1 MRVGISFLH
10 ARGDGS
16 GAGIGYSRPMLH
28 TNNPSAAQTGNPD
41 ALLSREL
48 GTRQLAANIFNY
60 TVGSGIFAL
69 PAFAV
74 LQLGSAA
81 PLAYLACAIIIG
93 LVVMCFAEAGSRVS
107 ATGGPYAYVETA
119 LGPMWGFVAGCLVL
133 TTGGSAAAGVANLV
147 ARSILTLV
155 PDAQDWMTPVLV
167 VLLIGTLMAINYRG
181 VKTGARVIE
190 TVTVAKL
197 LPLLAF
203 VAIGIFFIEPS
214 NLVWSDVP
222 SAGSVL
228 ATAGVVMFAF
238 SGIEGSLIPSG
249 EVKNPSKTV
258 PRAAF
263 LALGAATL
271 LYLAIQFVA
280 LGIMGT
286 ALANDSTTPLASA
299 ANAVVGPAG
308 RTVLVVG
315 AVISMFGYLSA
326 NVLSEP
332 RGVFAMSRDGFL
344 PRLLSSVHPA
354 FHTPHMAIVVYGT
367 VIAGIAL
374 SGTFETLA
382 KFANL
387 AAVLLYFLCA
397 VAAFILR
404 KRDVR
409 TDGEPFLA
417 PGGPFVPIATCLA
430 LTWLFYET
438 VEPDEFVA
446 LMIVLAVVFGLYYL
460 RAWRLKVQQPA

>member
-1 MRVGISFLH
+1 MH
-10 ARGDGS
+10 K
-16 GAGIGYSRPMLH
+16 
-28 TNNPSAAQTGNPD
+28 TNNPD

-48 GTRQLAANIFNY
+48 GTRQLAATIFNY
-60 TVGSGIFAL
+60 TVGSGIFVL

-74 LQLGSAA
+74 SKLGTAA
-81 PLAYLACAIIIG
+81 PLAYVACAVIIG
-93 LVVMCFAEAGSRVS
+93 LVVLCFAEAGSRVS

-119 LGPMWGFVAGCLVL
+119 LGPFVGFVAGCLVL
-133 TTGGSAAAGVANLV
+133 ATGSSAAGAVVGIVTRSLLKLAPGAPGWVTPALILSLV
-147 ARSILTLV
+147 S
-155 PDAQDWMTPVLV
+155 VLV
-167 VLLIGTLMAINYRG
+167 SINYRG

-190 TVTVAKL
+190 LVTVAKL

-203 VAIGIFFIEPS
+203 VVFGVFFIEPA
-214 NLVWSDVP
+214 NLAWSTVP
-222 SAGSVL
+222 DMSLVL
-228 ATAGVVMFAF
+228 GTAGIVIFAF

-286 ALANDSTTPLASA
+286 GLGKDNTTPLASA
-299 ANAVVGPAG
+299 AGAIAGPAA

-332 RGVFAMSRDGFL
+332 RGLFAFSRDGFL
-344 PRLLSSVHPA
+344 PKIFASVHPR
-354 FHTPHMAIVVYGT
+354 FHTPHVAILVYG
-367 VIAGIAL
+367 VIVATIAL
-374 SGTFETLA
+374 SGTYETLA
-382 KFANL
+382 VFANL
-387 AAVLLYFLCA
+387 AALTLYFLCA
-397 VAAFILR
+397 IAAYVLR

-417 PGGPFVPIATCLA
+417 PGGAAVPIATCLSIA
-430 LTWLFYET
+430 WLFYET
-438 VEPDEFVA
+438 VTLEQFVWLAGVVA
-446 LMIVLAVVFGLYYL
+446 LIVALYAIRAL
-460 RAWRLKVQQPA
+460 RLRKSPATAA

>member
-1 MRVGISFLH
+1 MHDTNNGP
-10 ARGDGS
+10 S
-16 GAGIGYSRPMLH
+16 GAH
-28 TNNPSAAQTGNPD
+28 AGNPD

-60 TVGSGIFAL
+60 TVGSGIFVL

-81 PLAYLACAIIIG
+81 PLAYVACAIIIG

-119 LGPMWGFVAGCLVL
+119 LGPMFGFVAGCLVVA
-133 TTGGSAAAGVANLV
+133 TGGSAAAAVSSVL

-155 PDAQDWMTPVLV
+155 PDVSIWVNRAMI
-167 VLLIGTLMAINYRG
+167 VLLVSLLVGINYRG
-181 VKTGARVIE
+181 VRTGARVIE
-190 TVTVAKL
+190 VVTVAKL

-203 VAIGIFFIEPS
+203 VFIGVFFIEPS
-214 NLVWSDVP
+214 NLVWTSVP
-222 SAGSVL
+222 DASAVL
-228 ATAGVVMFAF
+228 GTAGIVIFAF

-280 LGIMGT
+280 LGILGT
-286 ALANDSTTPLASA
+286 ALADDRTTPLASA
-299 ANAVVGPAG
+299 AGSIVGPTG
-308 RTVLVVG
+308 RTILVVG

-332 RGVFAMSRDGFL
+332 RGLFAMSRDHFL
-344 PRLLSSVHPA
+344 PRVLAAVHPT
-354 FHTPHMAIVVYGT
+354 FHTPHKAIIIYG
-367 VIAGIAL
+367 VIIGAIAL
-374 SGTFETLA
+374 SGTYETLTI
-382 KFANL
+382 FANL
-387 AAVLLYFLCA
+387 SALMLYFLCA
-397 VAAFILR
+397 VAAYVLR
-404 KRDVR
+404 KKDVR

-417 PGGPFVPIATCLA
+417 PGGPLVPIAACLSLA
-430 LTWLFYET
+430 WLFYET
-438 VEPDEFVA
+438 ATGQQFIA
-446 LMIVLAVVFGLYYL
+446 LLIVLAIVFALYLL
-460 RAWRLKVQQPA
+460 RSWRLKTQAP

>member
-1 MRVGISFLH
+1 MH
-10 ARGDGS
+10 A
-16 GAGIGYSRPMLH
+16 
-28 TNNPSAAQTGNPD
+28 TNNATPARTGNPD

-48 GTRQLAANIFNY
+48 GTRQLAATIFNY
-60 TVGSGIFAL
+60 TVGSGIFVL

-81 PLAYLACAIIIG
+81 PLAYLACAVIIG

-119 LGPMWGFVAGCLVL
+119 LGPMAGFVAGCLVVM
-133 TTGGSAAAGVANLV
+133 TGGSAAAAVSSVL

-155 PDAQDWMTPVLV
+155 PDASIWMNRVLI
-167 VLLIGTLMAINYRG
+167 VLLVSGLVAINYRG

-190 TVTVAKL
+190 AVTVAKL

-203 VAIGIFFIEPS
+203 IFIGVFFIEPS
-214 NLVWSDVP
+214 NLVWT
-222 SAGSVL
+222 SAPDASAVL
-228 ATAGVVMFAF
+228 GTAGIVMFAF

-280 LGIMGT
+280 LGILGT
-286 ALANDSTTPLASA
+286 ALADDRTTPLASA
-299 ANAVVGPAG
+299 AGSIVGPTG
-308 RTVLVVG
+308 RTILVVG

-332 RGVFAMSRDGFL
+332 RGLFAMSRDHFL
-344 PRLLSSVHPA
+344 PRVLASVHPT
-354 FHTPHMAIVVYGT
+354 FHTPHKAIVIYG
-367 VIAGIAL
+367 VIIAAIAL
-374 SGTFETLA
+374 SGTYETLTI
-382 KFANL
+382 FANL
-387 AAVLLYFLCA
+387 SALMLYFLCA
-397 VAAFILR
+397 IAAYFLR
-404 KRDVR
+404 KQDVR
-409 TDGEPFLA
+409 TDGEPFLM
-417 PGGPFVPIATCLA
+417 PGGPLVPIATCLSLA
-430 LTWLFYET
+430 WLFYET
-438 VEPDEFVA
+438 VTLEQFIA
-446 LMIVLAVVFGLYYL
+446 LAIVLALVFALYL
-460 RAWRLKVQQPA
+460 VRSWRLKAQKAQTA